1 MYEPNAAQKS
11 DTRILYLKLPFL
23 NLTVSD
29 INKHKKHYTYTVF
42 QILGIL
48 FLLVKLTLNNEGNM
62 LFRNVENFVPDD
74 VPSHRRYRNLV
85 FRSYLLKPVILR
97 HRAYTNPPV

>member
-11 DTRILYLKLPFL
+11 DTRILILPFL

-29 INKHKKHYTYTVF
+29 INKRKEHYTYTVF
-42 QILGIL
+42 PIFGVL

-62 LFRNVENFVPDD
+62 LLRIVENFVPDD
-74 VPSHRRYRNLV
+74 VPSHRR
-85 FRSYLLKPVILR
+85 
-97 HRAYTNPPV
+97 